1 MSESLE
7 QKNQNIASK
16 ILNQAWNHTDFGNL
30 DQLIADDA
38 EFHFRGQS
46 YPTNAQDLAR
56 IITGW
61 HQSFSEFH
69 FTIKEMLA
77 EGDLVAVRLI
87 MSGTHQ
93 SQWKDIPATGKQIK
107 VTAMFFLR
115 FEAGQLVEIWEDF
128 DEYGLRKQLL

>member
-16 ILNQAWNHTDFGNL
+16 ILNQAWNQADFENL
-30 DQLIADDA
+30 EQLIADDA
-38 EFHFRGQS
+38 KFHFRGQT

-69 FTIKEMLA
+69 FTVKDMLA

-87 MSGTHQ
+87 MSGRHQ
-93 SQWKDIPATGKQIK
+93 DQWKDIPATGKQIHI
-107 VTAMFFLR
+107 TAMFFLR
-115 FEAGQLVEIWEDF
+115 FEAGKLVEIWEDF
-128 DEYGLRKQLL
+128 DEYGMRKQLS

>member
-1 MSESLE
+1 LKIEKKRATAE
-7 QKNQNIASK
+7 K
-16 ILNQAWNHTDFGNL
+16 ILDQAWNQADFENL
-30 DQLIADDA
+30 EQLIADDA
-38 EFHFRGQS
+38 KFHFRGQT

-61 HQSFSEFH
+61 HKSFADFKFTAKEFVS
-69 FTIKEMLA
+69 

-93 SQWKDIPATGKQIK
+93 SQWKDIPATGKQIQ

-115 FEAGQLVEIWEDF
+115 FEAGKLIEIWEDF
-128 DEYGLRKQLL
+128 DEYGLRKQLSK